1 MIYFVLLIFLT
12 KGSIYSDISIQN
24 INLSQYFIQSQNT
37 VSDKVDIAGHWEGTI
52 TRDEGA
58 GRRSIYRM
66 EVDVNQKGKDISGV
80 SYLHFE
86 DTEGNQYHAK
96 MAFVGKL
103 NNTFFKYLETKII
116 TADTIP
122 GTEWCIKRA
131 ELIFRL
137 QDSKPTLEGLWEGI
151 TSQGECTPGRI
162 FLEKKPPRA

>member
-12 KGSIYSDISIQN
+12 KSSILRDISVQN
-24 INLSQYFIQSQNT
+24 NNLSQYFVKPQLSVPQ
-37 VSDKVDIAGHWEGTI
+37 KVDIAGHWEGTI

-58 GRRSIYRM
+58 GRRSVYRM
-66 EVDVNQKGKDISGV
+66 EIDVNQKGKEISGV

-103 NNTFFKYLETKII
+103 NNTYFKFLETKIL
-116 TADTIP
+116 TADNIP

-131 ELIFRL
+131 ELIFKI
-137 QDSKPTLEGLWEGI
+137 QDSKPILEGLWEGI

-162 FLEKKPPRA
+162 FLEKKPPKA